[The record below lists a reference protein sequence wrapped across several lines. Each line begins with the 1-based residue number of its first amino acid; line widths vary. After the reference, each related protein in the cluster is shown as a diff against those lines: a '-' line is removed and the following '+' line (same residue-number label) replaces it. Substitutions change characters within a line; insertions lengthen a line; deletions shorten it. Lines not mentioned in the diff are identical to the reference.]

1 MGYGSIL
8 SRSRK
13 ASSFYPTIR
22 IVGVTGDKIPTIQKG
37 KAVAISEAVGSNY
50 IAKPWAFGEYEV
62 KVDGVTIAKVNV
74 TQLIEYSVA
83 APSSTLNNN
92 SWEVIRLI
100 ADQGVGANYWNVGDR
115 KAVILNGTVGTL
127 TLSNYTTYCFILGFN
142 HNAELEGSNT
152 IHFQFGKTAL
162 SGGMDV
168 CLCDSSYDSHVSTT
182 GHFSMNNSQTNAGG
196 WSNSQMRTNICGTNL
211 SSYSGTIIAV
221 IPAELRATLKA
232 VAKYTDNTGG
242 GSSAASNVTATED
255 YFFLLSEFEV
265 FGSISHANSNEKSEQ
280 AQYAYYSV
288 GNSKIKYKHNNTSV
302 AARWWLRSPTT
313 NFPYLFANV
322 FTDGHSTNG
331 YADISFG
338 FAPGFCV

>member
-62 KVDGVTIAKVNV
+62 KVDGVTIAKVKV

-83 APSSTLNNN
+83 APSSTLNDC
-92 SWEVIRLI
+92 SWETIRII

-115 KAVILNGTVGTL
+115 KAVILNGTVGAL

-162 SGGMDV
+162 SGGTDIAFVDAGYENQYTASTSARFVMESANTNSGGWA
-168 CLCDSSYDSHVSTT
+168 SSYMRNAICSTFLSAFPT
-182 GHFSMNNSQTNAGG
+182 ELQ
-196 WSNSQMRTNICGTNL
+196 SN
-211 SSYSGTIIAV
+211 V
-221 IPAELRATLKA
+221 IEIN
-232 VAKYTDNTGG
+232 KYTDNTGG
-242 GSSAASNVTATED
+242 GQDIADYVTATKD
-255 YFFLLSEFEV
+255 KNWLLSEFEIQGV
-265 FGSISHANSNEKSEQ
+265 RTNANTNEQNKQ
-280 AQYAYYSV
+280 IQYAYYKS
-288 GNSKIKYKHNNTSV
+288 GNSKIKYKYNSTSISCVWWTRSVSSTSV
-302 AARWWLRSPTT
+302 AFFVWTLRAGTSDTGGSM
-313 NFPYLFANV
+313 V
-322 FTDGHSTNG
+322 SV
-331 YADISFG
+331 G
-338 FAPGFCV
+338 FAPAFAV